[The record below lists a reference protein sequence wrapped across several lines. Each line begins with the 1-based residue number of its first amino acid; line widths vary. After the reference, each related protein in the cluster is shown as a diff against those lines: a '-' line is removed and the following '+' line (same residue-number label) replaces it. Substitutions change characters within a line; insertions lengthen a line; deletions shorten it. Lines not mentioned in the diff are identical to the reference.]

1 MEKAFF
7 VSPQGIQS
15 AESRLKPYIKKS
27 SLLRSDFFSERLK
40 TNVFFKWET
49 EQDIK
54 SFKIRGALNKIL
66 TLTEKEK
73 SHGLI
78 AASAGNHAQGVAF
91 AGKLLNI
98 KTRIVMMENA
108 SKVKIS
114 ATKKWGAEV
123 ILKGKNYDE
132 SYQYA
137 KSIKGGSVFI
147 HPFADPKVIE
157 GQGTLGLEIFKDL
170 PELDSLIVPT
180 GGGGLLCG
188 TAVALKSLKPS
199 IKVYGVVW
207 EGTPDFCRNFNRI
220 SKDEDCLCQK
230 KIKNEISK
238 SGLTDGIAVRQSRK
252 EMLELSSQYVSAVC
266 CVSEEEISSALVLIS
281 KLKNKTVEGSGAS
294 ALAGL
299 LKYHS
304 QWDLGKNCCV
314 LISGA
319 NIDPEI
325 LSQIING

>member
-1 MEKAFF
+1 MESNFAVNFK
-7 VSPQGIQS
+7 GIQS
-15 AESRLKPYIKKS
+15 AESRLKPYIKKTPLS
-27 SLLRSDFFSERLK
+27 KSDFFSQKLGIS
-40 TNVFFKWET
+40 VFFKWET

-78 AASAGNHAQGVAF
+78 AASAGNHAQGVAL
-91 AGKLLNI
+91 AGHLLNI
-98 KTRIVMMENA
+98 KTKIVMMEQA
-108 SKVKIS
+108 SKVKIL

-123 ILKGKNYDE
+123 ILKGQNYDE

-137 KSIKGGSVFI
+137 QSIKRDSVFI

-157 GQGTLGLEIFKDL
+157 GQGTLGLEIFNEKIAW
-170 PELDSLIVPT
+170 DSMIVPL

-188 TAVALKSLKPS
+188 VSMALKSLNPA
-199 IKVYGVVW
+199 IKIYGVAW
-207 EGTPDFCRNFNRI
+207 EGTPDFCRNFNKI
-220 SKDEDCLCQK
+220 EKKQSCLCQK
-230 KIKNEISK
+230 KLKNADAK

-252 EMLELSSQYVSAVC
+252 EMLDLSSQFVSAVA
-266 CVSEEEISSALVLIS
+266 CVSEKEIARAVACFSRFE
-281 KLKNKTVEGSGAS
+281 KKTVEGSGAS

-299 LKYHS
+299 LKYQD

-314 LISGA
+314 IVSGA
-319 NIDPEI
+319 NIDSET
-325 LSQIING
+325 LSQILK